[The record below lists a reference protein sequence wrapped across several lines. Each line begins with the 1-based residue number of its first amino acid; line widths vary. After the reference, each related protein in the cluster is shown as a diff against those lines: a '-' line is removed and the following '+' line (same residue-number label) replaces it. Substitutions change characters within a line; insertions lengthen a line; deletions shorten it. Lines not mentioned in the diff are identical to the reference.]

1 MSSQTERLE
10 RVAAEER
17 ERLGEHLDQL
27 QRRLEKALDP
37 SALFEKHPL
46 PILATA
52 LVGGIVLG
60 AVTRSDTSPQRLST
74 SGHEARS
81 PRSGGMLNDGVAHL
95 RGAMI
100 SMVFAK
106 IAEMVQEYSSS
117 RNEHRARRPSKRSE
131 ARAAQESDSQYPEV
145 D

>member
-10 RVAAEER
+10 RIAAEER

-27 QRRLEKALDP
+27 QRRLEKVLDP
-37 SALFEKHPL
+37 AALFGKHPL

-52 LVGGIVLG
+52 LVGGVILG
-60 AVTRSDTSPQRLST
+60 AVTRSDGSSQRLRT
-74 SGHEARS
+74 PGHDGGAR
-81 PRSGGMLNDGVAHL
+81 RSGGMLNDGVAHL
-95 RGAMI
+95 RGAVI

-117 RNEHRARRPSKRSE
+117 KSGSRAPRPRKRSE
-131 ARAAQESDSQYPEV
+131 ARSVRFSDPQQTEL